1 MLRVINSS
9 VQTAG
14 IHANQEGDFEAAVRS
29 GEQLRETYSTNG
41 NGQKDAH
48 YDLVAYTDPD
58 GLRRF
63 AVRISE
69 PSTYDWQD
77 THFFDEALALYEE
90 SVRGAAE
97 GMWTAVD
104 EETGDELPPFEFT
117 DVPGV
122 QGYESGAE
130 EAGTIKGRMLDAEWA
145 TEEADKAQRVA
156 DGATRARQIAYA
168 RAIDGFGRGGN
179 AYLARRLGLSEPTVK
194 AIADRGRQILEQA
207 EGTTVGV

>member
-1 MLRVINSS
+1 MLRVIHSS
-9 VQTAG
+9 VQTVG
-14 IHANQEGDFEAAVRS
+14 IDTDQEDGFEAAVRS
-29 GEQLRETYSTNG
+29 GEQLRETYS
-41 NGQKDAH
+41 KDAR
-48 YDLVAYTDPD
+48 YDLVAYIDPD
-58 GLRRF
+58 GLHRF

-69 PSTYDWQD
+69 PSAYDWQD
-77 THFFDEALALYEE
+77 THSFDEALALYEE
-90 SVRGAAE
+90 SVREAAE

-145 TEEADKAQRVA
+145 TEEADKAQRAA
-156 DGATRARQIAYA
+156 DGTTRARQIAYA
-168 RAIDGFGRGGN
+168 RAIDKFGRGGN

-194 AIADRGRQILEQA
+194 AIADRGRQILAEQA